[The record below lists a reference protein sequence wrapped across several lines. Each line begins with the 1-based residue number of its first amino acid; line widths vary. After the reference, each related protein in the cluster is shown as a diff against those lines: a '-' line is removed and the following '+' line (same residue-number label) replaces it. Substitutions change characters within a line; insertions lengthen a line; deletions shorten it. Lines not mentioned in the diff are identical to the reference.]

1 MKVII
6 NNDPDDPPSIYDNC
20 TFQVVVALLIT
31 PITIIMLLDNFGI
44 LI

>member
-1 MKVII
+1 MKTILSQ
-6 NNDPDDPPSIYDNC
+6 DPDEPPSKNDDC

-31 PITIIMLLDNFGI
+31 PITIIMLLDKFGI